1 MGCKTIKKCYKTL
14 KTINTLSQSCSFVFM
29 GSTEPHF
36 FSGFLPSHFSHS
48 FYHNAGM
55 YLYSYRWFCLWR
67 NQTRWWQQRQ
77 MDSPLG
83 EKSCLFLCL
92 GLQSLSVMR
101 RHVNWYLLSSASCEA
116 LSTFIPHLLYA
127 RLGGSHWNTTHVF
140 LGHTVIMK
148 EWNGVTESKQIG
160 AISSL

>member
-1 MGCKTIKKCYKTL
+1 MGCKTIKKCYRML
-14 KTINTLSQSCSFVFM
+14 KTINTLSLLSFAFM
-29 GSTEPHF
+29 GSTKPHF
-36 FSGFLPSHFSHS
+36 LSGFLPSQFSHS

-55 YLYSYRWFCLWR
+55 YLYSYRWLCLWR

-77 MDSPLG
+77 TDSPLG

-116 LSTFIPHLLYA
+116 LSTFIPHLLYTYCMPHSTFTVHLLYA
-127 RLGGSHWNTTHVF
+127 RLGGSH
-140 LGHTVIMK
+140 
-148 EWNGVTESKQIG
+148 
-160 AISSL
+160 